1 MKTLVRETYQI
12 MGLNFKNLILFEL
25 VYRAATRTIF
35 YQLVNMGLK
44 FSLKMSGYS
53 YLTLGNAARFLLK
66 PWSLLVLLV
75 QLMDMLYTVS
85 SLRRKRAVCC
95 MESIPDTA

>member
-1 MKTLVRETYQI
+1 MK
-12 MGLNFKNLILFEL
+12 
-25 VYRAATRTIF
+25 
-35 YQLVNMGLK
+35 
-44 FSLKMSGYS
+44 
-53 YLTLGNAARFLLK
+53 LK
-66 PWSLLVLLV
+66 PTKTSSCLLVLLV